1 MSDKTSQILQDA
13 LALPVLERA
22 VLVDGLLSS
31 LDRPDTGSMSYGR
44 GKQKTAWPRTAAGRW
59 TQLPPRKSLPNWSS
73 REGVDSRKQ
82 ITCEA
87 RSLAGADSG
96 VGVFY

>member
-31 LDRPDTGSMSYGR
+31 LDRPDTR
-44 GKQKTAWPRTAAGRW
+44 IDELWAREAEDRLAAYRNG
-59 TQLPPRKSLPNWSS
+59 
-73 REGVDSRKQ
+73 EM
-82 ITCEA
+82 EA
-87 RSLAGADSG
+87 IPAEE
-96 VGVFY
+96 VFAELEQP